1 MMVNIQFL
9 LPSRYLKSSVMNL
22 CSISPELFFFFL
34 NKVLSLNNTHNNDL
48 LFCAVF
54 TIVLLKHRLAKDYF
68 S

>member
-1 MMVNIQFL
+1 MLVNIQFL
-9 LPSRYLKSSVMNL
+9 LHSRYLKSSVMNL
-22 CSISPELFFFFL
+22 CSISPELFFFL
-34 NKVLSLNNTHNNDL
+34 NKVLSLNNAHNNDL